1 LRRPTDS
8 QERIGRRKSA
18 CSLRNDM
25 VGVGSTRVVIP
36 VRRGELKRKALR
48 GIIQDLLIS
57 HCPYL
62 TALASHGNLNRL
74 E

>member
-1 LRRPTDS
+1 
-8 QERIGRRKSA
+8 
-18 CSLRNDM
+18 M